1 MPSTDQPFIDAG
13 MTRQVS
19 ARSRWQFEIGFAFIT
34 LLAIAVTLSI
44 VGRHAGWPD
53 NDEFTSQAFETQ
65 IYAAHFRQLDF
76 FPIWSS
82 SDAFG
87 LGTPLPLYY
96 HKVFFAVSGVAF
108 LLLGN
113 VKATLVLS
121 LGLFMLVGVYG
132 MRAALGVIT
141 RRRLLITVGALS
153 FIFTNYAF
161 TDWLVRG
168 DFAEFS
174 AMMIVPW
181 LLWWCLRLVKVGTA
195 SFAIIPIMLLLVL
208 AHNLTALSSIIVLLA
223 ALATCLVVGGL
234 SSLQKVGRRLVI
246 SVVAVA
252 VILSPLILAEVRF
265 NRYYSPASKATQGPF
280 RASRNFVAAG
290 DYFWNSGF
298 RWLTDYASRTPSR
311 PNSLAVQIDF
321 AIWIPIALALPIL
334 LVVFLRRRH
343 SFTASTSA
351 PVMVFVFGA
360 LAVYMFFQFP
370 VSRPLYKI
378 ISPLEILQFPWRMMV
393 FITPLGVLAAVMLGD
408 ALFDRTALRSP
419 AFSPVL
425 SLAWLASFVAL
436 SPLFATFQ
444 NYGFLSNAILV
455 APRYQTF
462 GQPPLLYAA
471 EYLPQIKKESSF
483 ATLATYQGL
492 LATHRLTEP
501 LPGGNKATAR
511 GGGPGTR
518 RATTCTVVEPKKTK
532 FEALKIQLTVT
543 CDRATKLALPI
554 SYNAYTTITATNTR
568 GGSRPVSYLHIP
580 NDPRI
585 IVEVSSTKPEH
596 LVITLPS
603 LFKVLF

>member
-1 MPSTDQPFIDAG
+1 MPSIDHTCIDTDA
-13 MTRQVS
+13 TREVS
-19 ARSRWQFEIGFAFIT
+19 ARNRWQFEIGFGFIT
-34 LLAIAVTLSI
+34 LLAVALTLSI

-76 FPIWSS
+76 FPVWSS

-108 LLLGN
+108 LMLGN
-113 VKATLVLS
+113 IKATLVVS
-121 LGLFMLVGVYG
+121 LGLFMIVGVYG

-141 RRRLLITVGALS
+141 RRRMLITVGALG
-153 FIFTNYAF
+153 FIFANYAF

-181 LLWWCLRLVKVGTA
+181 LLWWCLRLVKDGTA
-195 SFAIIPIMLLLVL
+195 SLAIIPIMLLLVL

-223 ALATCLVVGGL
+223 ALATCVVLGGWSVL
-234 SSLQKVGRRLVI
+234 KKIGRRLVI
-246 SVVAVA
+246 SIVAVA
-252 VILSPLILAEVRF
+252 VILSPLILAELRF

-280 RASRNFVAAG
+280 RASRNFVASG

-311 PNSLAVQIDF
+311 PNTLAVQIDF

-334 LVVFLRRRH
+334 LFVFLRRRH
-343 SFTASTSA
+343 SFDTRFSA
-351 PVMVFVFGA
+351 PVMVFLFGA
-360 LAVYMFFQFP
+360 LAIYLFFQFP
-370 VSRPLYKI
+370 VSRPVYKV

-393 FITPLGVLAAVMLGD
+393 FITPLGIIAVVMLADALFHTTPRTLAAV
-408 ALFDRTALRSP
+408 A
-419 AFSPVL
+419 PVL
-425 SLAWLASFVAL
+425 SLAWLASLLAL
-436 SPLFATFQ
+436 SPLLATFQ
-444 NYGFLSNAILV
+444 NYGFLANAILV

-471 EYLPQIKKESSF
+471 EYLPQIKKEKSLT
-483 ATLATYQGL
+483 TLETYEEL
-492 LATHRLTEP
+492 LDTYHLAEP
-501 LPGGNKATAR
+501 LPGGSAATGR
-511 GGGPGTR
+511 GDGPGTR
-518 RATTCTVVEPKKTK
+518 RAATCTVIEPKNTK
-532 FEALKIQLTVT
+532 FEALKIQLSVT
-543 CDRATKLALPI
+543 CDRATELALPI
-554 SYNAYTTITATNTR
+554 SYNAYTTITATNSH
-568 GGSRPVSYLHIP
+568 GGSRPVPYLYVP

-585 IVEVSSTKPEH
+585 IVEVRSTKTEH

-603 LFKVLF
+603 ILKVLF